1 MKKEIKKSK
10 LTFIT
15 EEVKTKLPS
24 ELWNIYCRL
33 WTLLENKDI
42 VYSGA
47 MFYKVMKIACEI
59 YELMK
64 EELKLKGI
72 KYDSN
77 I

>member
-1 MKKEIKKSK
+1 MKKSK

-24 ELWNIYCRL
+24 ELWNIYCRFMDIIRK
-33 WTLLENKDI
+33 KDI

-47 MFYKVMKIACEI
+47 RFYKIMKIACEV
-59 YELMK
+59 YELME